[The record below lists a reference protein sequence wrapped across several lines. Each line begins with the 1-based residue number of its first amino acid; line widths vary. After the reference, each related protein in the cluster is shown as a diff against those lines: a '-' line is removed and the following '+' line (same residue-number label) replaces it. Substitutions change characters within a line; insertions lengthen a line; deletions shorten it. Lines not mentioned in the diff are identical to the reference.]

1 MADLKQKTITTA
13 TGEVLSEEDIEKI
26 ADEIESEAPVVFA
39 AMRPVGRPSLDGNG
53 TSPRLNFRVP
63 RELYD
68 AAAERA
74 ISEERTVSA
83 VAREALEKYLA
94 D

>member
-1 MADLKQKTITTA
+1 MADLKEKTITTA
-13 TGEVLSEEDIEKI
+13 TGEVLTEEDIEKI
-26 ADEIESEAPVVFA
+26 ADEIESDAPVIFT

-53 TSPRLNFRVP
+53 TSPRLSFRVP
-63 RELYD
+63 RELWD

-74 ISEERTVSA
+74 IEEERTVSA

-94 D
+94 G